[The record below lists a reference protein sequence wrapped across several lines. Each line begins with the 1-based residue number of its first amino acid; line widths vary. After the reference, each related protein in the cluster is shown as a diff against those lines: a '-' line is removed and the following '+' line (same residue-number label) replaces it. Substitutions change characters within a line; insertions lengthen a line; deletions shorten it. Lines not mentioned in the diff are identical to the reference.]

1 MSSPS
6 ADSKLAFLQAI
17 TSNSSESDVEHKIVI
32 PLLNLLGYDHTDW
45 KSQASIRS
53 LKIDFLVYPKE
64 LKRVGLPYLVI
75 EVKSPKKNIS
85 QCQWQLK
92 NYMRQSS
99 AVLGLLTNGYNFHLF
114 YNFQGEIGAI
124 AEYAQNELADPSCLL
139 YKLLRKSTAV
149 KLANTIAKSQT
160 RITWKFLSVISEASS
175 NSQMLQF
182 LSEQNISGNY
192 AVPTQ
197 AKTTQQ
203 GENKSMIITVFNNKG
218 GVGKTTTTIN
228 LAAALNKLGKRVLL
242 IDIDAQANLTM
253 GLGIDPLNDVEFA
266 GKKDIVDLLLD
277 PRLALPDTIIKK
289 RWQDV
294 QLDIIPSHIR
304 LSLKE
309 NDINQL
315 INRDLVLSQKLNNS
329 KYSYK
334 EEYDFILIDPPPSF
348 SLVNNISLMASSAIF
363 IPTQLA
369 PYPIRALEYVLKRAK
384 AVSES
389 KPESLPILG
398 VAVSMY
404 DRRAGNY
411 NLTMQEHIQ
420 DILNKEGVGEGVQL
434 FPKKTWIPQLN
445 IVATATSL
453 KKEYPLSYAEFD
465 DSLNTRDKEAA
476 QDAFGCYIEL
486 AKHLVGITQGGK

>member
-64 LKRVGLPYLVI
+64 LKKVGLPYLVI

-218 GVGKTTTTIN
+218 GVGKTTMTVN
-228 LAAALNKLGKRVLL
+228 LAATLARMGKKILL
-242 IDIDAQANLTM
+242 IDIDAQANLST
-253 GLGIDPLNDVEFA
+253 GLGIDPLNDIEEA
-266 GKKDIVDLLLD
+266 GKKDITHLLIEAKTSLEEVIY
-277 PRLALPDTIIKK
+277 RK
-289 RWQDV
+289 RWKDI
-294 QLDIIPSHIR
+294 QLDVVPSHIR
-304 LSLKE
+304 LSRMESRLNQIVDSDRILAKKLK
-309 NDINQL
+309 NHD
-315 INRDLVLSQKLNNS
+315 
-329 KYSYK
+329 
-334 EEYDFILIDPPPSF
+334 YDFVFIDPPPSF
-348 SLVNNISLMASSAIF
+348 GKVNGISLMASSGIL
-363 IPTQLA
+363 IPMELA
-369 PYPIRALEYVLKRAK
+369 PYPIRALEYVIAQAQEVEDYKG
-384 AVSES
+384 E
-389 KPESLPILG
+389 PLPIIG
-398 VAVSMY
+398 IAVSMY
-404 DRRAGNY
+404 DQRSSKF
-411 NLTMQEHIQ
+411 NLSMTELLQ
-420 DILNKEGVGEGVQL
+420 DILSKNSGGRKIPL
-434 FPKKTWIPQLN
+434 FPENTWIPELN
-445 IVATATSL
+445 IVSECPG
-453 KKEYPLSYAEFD
+453 KGYPIQCAEFD
-465 DSLNTRDKEAA
+465 SSLSTQDKEAA
-476 QDAFGCYIEL
+476 QKALEKYEKL
-486 AKHLVGITQGGK
+486 ASFLISIT